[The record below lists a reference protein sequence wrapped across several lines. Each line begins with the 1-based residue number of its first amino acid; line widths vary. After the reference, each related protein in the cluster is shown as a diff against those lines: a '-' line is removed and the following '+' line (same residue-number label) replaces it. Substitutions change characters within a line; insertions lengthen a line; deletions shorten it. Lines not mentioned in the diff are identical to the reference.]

1 MKTKETAVVVKE
13 MASLTSILTLTT
25 LTNKEMELILVVID

>member
-1 MKTKETAVVVKE
+1 MKMKETAVVVKE

-25 LTNKEMELILVVID
+25 HINKEMEQTLVVKD